1 MANIKVSEL
10 TTATQ
15 FNDDDYT
22 MIVQNG
28 ENKKITK
35 ENAFNDINEEI
46 DAKTQKHAITAE
58 LESNYTITTTDYEKI
73 PLTYEIKVGTKLTLN
88 NGGIKIGSGVSKV
101 KVSAK
106 ISFNS
111 VASSGVKWLTIHRNN
126 DAMVPNPMIL
136 NARGMIY
143 STDRIIPV
151 SENDI
156 IYVKVLGTA
165 NDIVRGG
172 TGYTC
177 LTVEVVE

>member
-1 MANIKVSEL
+1 
-10 TTATQ
+10 
-15 FNDDDYT
+15 
-22 MIVQNG
+22 
-28 ENKKITK
+28 
-35 ENAFNDINEEI
+35 
-46 DAKTQKHAITAE
+46 
-58 LESNYTITTTDYEKI
+58 
-73 PLTYEIKVGTKLTLN
+73 
-88 NGGIKIGSGVSKV
+88 
-101 KVSAK
+101 
-106 ISFNS
+106 
-111 VASSGVKWLTIHRNN
+111 
-126 DAMVPNPMIL
+126 MVPNPMIL